1 MYNNG
6 KDYSFDVIKT
16 SPEDAFI
23 LINGYRLGY
32 VYKRDD
38 GLFNVTDNEQNM
50 SYEVDSPEEAVETI
64 KIHYSSALPKEYVYV
79 PADWK
84 SPKWKKAGKVHEW
97 KNYVNETLQSMW
109 EEFTDYQKQAL
120 AASAEESASREEWD

>member
-6 KDYSFDVIKT
+6 KDYSFEVFKND
-16 SPEDAFI
+16 PDRAFI
-23 LINGYRLGY
+23 LVNGYRLGQ
-32 VYKRDD
+32 VIKLDA
-38 GLFNVTDNEQNM
+38 GLFDVLDNEQNM
-50 SYEVDSPEEAVETI
+50 AWEVTSPEEAVETI
-64 KIHYSSALPKEYVYV
+64 KIHYGSTLPKEYVYV

-109 EEFTDYQKQAL
+109 EEFTEYQKQAL